1 MKHEAVILI
10 FTVVF
15 FIIPLTTNISQAN
28 TPDIS
33 VNIQKTVSSSFFN
46 PDGSL
51 YPWDLFTI
59 TIKIQWSIP
68 QNTTQLNWNIE
79 WKTETNVRIINK
91 TIKTQKQNNFT
102 IPIESTITL
111 AYITAGTHTTTFS
124 LSTSYTINNITQTK
138 TITDSTTITYVN
150 PPLPEIKALYPNY
163 NNTFTLLLKAP
174 EGKRIEIFPN
184 TIRTFVI
191 INNATMPTKNTII
204 IQNQPKPIIHFQ
216 QDPISNRTYFTTNKT
231 WIKIT
236 LATNL
241 TTEYMPAT
249 IIAQIKNETTTQN
262 TILTIIPYAHAK
274 ALMAHTLTTKENQT
288 DINQLIQLYT
298 AIPAQSPI
306 NTTLTTKI
314 HIIAYNENGDPDPN
328 TTITITETT
337 NKTNIEQLVNLFTND
352 TEAQQQI
359 LQDLK
364 TQSQITITNNT
375 IINTYIPYLQYAF
388 TTQNT
393 TTLYNITQ
401 IQLYQ
406 KQYNFTIPKQH
417 TLYYTL
423 VNNIK
428 ITAKT
433 QEKTWQTGPHY
444 LIWPGEPPLPINLH
458 GIPITIKDNTIIIT
472 PKTGGI
478 TTIKTNN
485 QQQNLTTNEY
495 YFPYGTTNTTIPIPP
510 DTTTIT
516 LTNSQNITTT
526 ITLTPTTTTT
536 QTNTQTT
543 NPQQILIIALL
554 FLLLLIYLKMIIPE
568 YRKR

>member
-1 MKHEAVILI
+1 MHKAIILLIITI
-10 FTVVF
+10 FLIT
-15 FIIPLTTNISQAN
+15 PLITSISQA
-28 TPDIS
+28 TTSDVS
-33 VNIQKTVSSSFFN
+33 VSIQKTVSSSFFN
-46 PDGSL
+46 PDNTL
-51 YPWDLFTI
+51 YPWDPFTI
-59 TIKIQWSIP
+59 TIKMQWSIP
-68 QNTTQLNWNIE
+68 QNTTQLDWNIE
-79 WKTETNVRIINK
+79 WDTGGNAQVINK

-102 IPIESTITL
+102 IPVESTITL

-124 LSTSYTINNITQTK
+124 LRITYTINNTTQTK
-138 TITDSTTITYVN
+138 TITDRTTITYVN

-174 EGKRIEIFPN
+174 KGKHTVIFPD
-184 TIRTFVI
+184 TIRTFTI
-191 INNATMPTKNTII
+191 INNATIPTKNTII

-216 QDPISNRTYFTTNKT
+216 QHPISKKPYYTTNKT
-231 WIKIT
+231 WLKIT

-241 TTEYMPAT
+241 TTECMPAT
-249 IIAQIKNETTTQN
+249 IITQIKNETTTQN
-262 TILTIIPYAHAK
+262 TILAIIPYAHAK
-274 ALMAHTLTTKENQT
+274 ALMAHILTTKGNQT
-288 DINQLIQLYT
+288 DINQLIQLYLT
-298 AIPAQSPI
+298 IPAQSPI

-314 HIIAYNENGDPDPN
+314 HIIAYNENGAPDPN

-337 NKTNIEQLVNLFTND
+337 NKTNIEQLVDLFTND

-375 IINTYIPYLQYAF
+375 MINTFIPYLQYAF

-406 KQYNFTIPKQH
+406 KQYNFTIPKQL
-417 TLYYTL
+417 TIYYPL
-423 VNNIK
+423 INNIT

-433 QEKTWQTGPHY
+433 QEKEWKTGSHY

-458 GIPITIKDNTIIIT
+458 GIPITIKDSTIIIT
-472 PKTGGI
+472 PQTGGI
-478 TTIKTNN
+478 TAIKTNN
-485 QQQNLTTNEY
+485 QQQNLTTNDY

-516 LTNSQNITTT
+516 LTNSQGITTT

-536 QTNTQTT
+536 QTNPQTT

>member
-1 MKHEAVILI
+1 MHKAIILLIITI
-10 FTVVF
+10 FLIT
-15 FIIPLTTNISQAN
+15 PLITSISQA
-28 TPDIS
+28 TTSDVS
-33 VNIQKTVSSSFFN
+33 VSIQKTVSSSFFN
-46 PDGSL
+46 PDHTL
-51 YPWDLFTI
+51 YTGDPFTI
-59 TIKIQWSIP
+59 TIKMQWSIS
-68 QNTTQLNWNIE
+68 QNTTQLNWNIKWITE
-79 WKTETNVRIINK
+79 ADIKIESRPKTE
-91 TIKTQKQNNFT
+91 KQNNFT
-102 IPIESTITL
+102 VPVESTITL
-111 AYITAGTHTTTFS
+111 IYKTAGTHTTTFS
-124 LSTSYTINNITQTK
+124 LTYTYTINNVTQTK

-174 EGKRIEIFPN
+174 EGKRIIIFPD
-184 TIRTFVI
+184 TIRTFTI
-191 INNATMPTKNTII
+191 INNETIPTKNTII

-249 IIAQIKNETTTQN
+249 IIVQIKNETTTQN
-262 TILTIIPYAHAK
+262 AILTIIPYSHAK

-298 AIPAQSPI
+298 AYPAQSPI

-337 NKTNIEQLVNLFTND
+337 NKTNIEQLVDLFTND

-375 IINTYIPYLQYAF
+375 IINTFIPYLQYAF

-401 IQLYQ
+401 IQSYQ
-406 KQYNFTIPKQH
+406 KQYNFTIPKQL
-417 TLYYTL
+417 TIYYPL
-423 VNNIK
+423 INNIT

-433 QEKTWQTGPHY
+433 Q
-444 LIWPGEPPLPINLH
+444 
-458 GIPITIKDNTIIIT
+458 
-472 PKTGGI
+472 
-478 TTIKTNN
+478 
-485 QQQNLTTNEY
+485 
-495 YFPYGTTNTTIPIPP
+495 
-510 DTTTIT
+510 
-516 LTNSQNITTT
+516 
-526 ITLTPTTTTT
+526 
-536 QTNTQTT
+536 
-543 NPQQILIIALL
+543 
-554 FLLLLIYLKMIIPE
+554 
-568 YRKR
+568 